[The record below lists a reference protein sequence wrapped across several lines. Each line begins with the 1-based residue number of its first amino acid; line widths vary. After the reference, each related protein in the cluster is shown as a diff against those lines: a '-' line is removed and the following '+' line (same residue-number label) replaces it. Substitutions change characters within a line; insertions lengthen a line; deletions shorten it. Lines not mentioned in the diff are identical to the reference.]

1 MRSRLSLLTIS
12 FAMLSLLAGCAT
24 APRGTNTDAGTQQE
38 VTSTRRHTTAE
49 RFAKTTDNE
58 LYNERIAQ
66 VSRDI
71 RAICTSPANRP
82 YYAKTPCLP
91 SGMTEAHL
99 KDGSRITPEARRVA
113 ERVFA
118 SLHKLNED
126 TRSLMI
132 SSGDAHLIKLARHS
146 REMVDPKISALQ
158 SSLLKGA
165 MTWAEY
171 NRPSRGLRC
180 KQDGRSRRM
189 TRHQAQGQ
197 DIRALN
203 SCRMRCSCGDGEIGR
218 RTRFR
223 S

>member
-38 VTSTRRHTTAE
+38 VTS
-49 RFAKTTDNE
+49 
-58 LYNERIAQ
+58 
-66 VSRDI
+66 
-71 RAICTSPANRP
+71 TSPANRP

-171 NRPSRGLRC
+171 NRARLEVYDASRTG
-180 KQDGRSRRM
+180 
-189 TRHQAQGQ
+189 AP
-197 DIRALN
+197 A
-203 SCRMRCSCGDGEIGR
+203 E
-218 RTRFR
+218 
-223 S
+223 

>member
-1 MRSRLSLLTIS
+1 MRPRLSLLTVS

-24 APRGTNTDAGTQQE
+24 APTSTDPDAGAQHE
-38 VTSTRRHTTAE
+38 VPTARRHTISE

-99 KDGSRITPEARRVA
+99 KDGSRITPEARRIA

-132 SSGDAHLIKLARHS
+132 SSGDARLIMLARHS
-146 REMVDPKISALQ
+146 REVVDPKIAALQ

-171 NRPSRGLRC
+171 NRARLEVYEASRT
-180 KQDGRSRRM
+180 S
-189 TRHQAQGQ
+189 AP
-197 DIRALN
+197 A
-203 SCRMRCSCGDGEIGR
+203 E
-218 RTRFR
+218 
-223 S
+223 

>member
-132 SSGDAHLIKLARHS
+132 SSGDAHLILGR
-146 REMVDPKISALQ
+146 VQP
-158 SSLLKGA
+158 
-165 MTWAEY
+165 
-171 NRPSRGLRC
+171 RPSRGLRC

>member
-1 MRSRLSLLTIS
+1 MRPRLSLLTIS

-71 RAICTSPANRP
+71 RAICTSLANRP

-171 NRPSRGLRC
+171 NRARLEVYDASRTG
-180 KQDGRSRRM
+180 
-189 TRHQAQGQ
+189 AP
-197 DIRALN
+197 A
-203 SCRMRCSCGDGEIGR
+203 E
-218 RTRFR
+218 
-223 S
+223 